1 MGRGGLKAEFWCEG
15 IFLWFSAGRNF
26 GLLFFRFWLCGR
38 RSMVFGVFSRVWVW
52 WSVLKEDMEWLR

>member
-26 GLLFFRFWLCGR
+26 GFLFFRFWLCGR
-38 RSMVFGVFSRVWVW
+38 RSMVLGYSAEFGYGSL
-52 WSVLKEDMEWLR
+52 S